1 LVRFLLFE
9 HPACA
14 DMMHI
19 HGWER
24 SMRRRDFLA
33 LAAGGAAV
41 SPVRSWAQRTTAI
54 PRVGVLWHAAD
65 ADGEWPYYG
74 CLLDGFEELGY
85 GQRKIELIHRFP
97 GEKPEKFQGMAA
109 ELAALAP
116 DVLVGVGG
124 AAPYVKKATSS
135 IPMVFMY
142 VADPIGAK
150 LVESIRHPGGN
161 ATGLTNFGLELVG
174 KRLEYLKEIT
184 PQLARVAMIVNP
196 TNPISNFYVEQANAA
211 GPKLGLTC
219 KPYNVGTLDGLE
231 PAFDAMMGDGVEA
244 VIFNAESLFYVGKKR
259 IAELALARKLPC
271 CGYVKE
277 VLDAGMLIS
286 YGADQRLIARRTAY
300 YVDRILKGERPADM
314 PVEQPTRFQLCIN
327 LTTAKALGLTIPPTL
342 LARADEVIE

>member
-1 LVRFLLFE
+1 MIHF
-9 HPACA
+9 
-14 DMMHI
+14 
-19 HGWER
+19 HGWGR

-33 LAAGGAAV
+33 LAAGAAAV
-41 SPVRSWAQRTTAI
+41 SPFRSWAQRTTAI

-97 GEKPEKFQGMAA
+97 DEKPEKFQSMAA
-109 ELAALAP
+109 ELVALAP

-124 AAPYVKKATSS
+124 AAPYVKKATST

-150 LVESIRHPGGN
+150 LVESIRRPGGN
-161 ATGLTNFGLELVG
+161 ATGLTNFGLELLG
-174 KRLEYLKEIT
+174 KRLEYLKEIN
-184 PQLARVAMIVNP
+184 PQLTRVAMMVNP
-196 TNPISNFYVEQANAA
+196 TNPISNFYIEQANAA
-211 GPKLGLTC
+211 GPKLGLSC
-219 KPYNVGTLDGLE
+219 KPYNVGTVGDLE
-231 PAFDAMMGDGVEA
+231 GAFDAMVGDGMQA
-244 VIFNAESLFYVGKKR
+244 VSFNAESLFFVARKK

-277 VLDAGMLIS
+277 VLEAGLLIS

-300 YVDRILKGERPADM
+300 YVDRILKGENPADM
-314 PVEQPTRFQLCIN
+314 PVEQPTGFQLCIN
-327 LTTAKALGLTIPPTL
+327 LTTARALGLAIPPTL
-342 LARADEVIE
+342 LAQADEVIE

>member
-1 LVRFLLFE
+1 MLRF
-9 HPACA
+9 
-14 DMMHI
+14 

-24 SMRRRDFLA
+24 DMRRRDFLA
-33 LAAGGAAV
+33 LGVGAAAV
-41 SPVRSWAQRTTAI
+41 SPVRSWAQRTTKI
-54 PRVGVLWHAAD
+54 PRVGVLWHAGD
-65 ADGEWPYYG
+65 AGGEWPYYG

-85 GQRKIELIHRFP
+85 SGQKIELIHRFP
-97 GEKPEKFQGMAA
+97 DERPERFQSMAA
-109 ELAALAP
+109 ELVALAP

-124 AAPYVKKATSS
+124 AAPYVKRATST

-174 KRLEYLKEIT
+174 KRLEYLKEID
-184 PQLARVAMIVNP
+184 PQLARVAMMVNP
-196 TNPISNFYVEQANAA
+196 SNPISKFYVEQSNAA

-219 KPYNVGTLDGLE
+219 KPYSVGTLDALE
-231 PAFDAMMGDGVEA
+231 PAFDAMMGDGIEGVF
-244 VIFNAESLFYVGKKR
+244 FNAESLFYVGKKR
-259 IAELALARKLPC
+259 IAELAMARKLPC

-277 VLDAGMLIS
+277 VLDAGTLIS

-300 YVDRILKGERPADM
+300 YVDRILKGEKPADM

-327 LTTAKALGLTIPPTL
+327 LATAKALGLAIPPTL

>member
-1 LVRFLLFE
+1 
-9 HPACA
+9 
-14 DMMHI
+14 MK
-19 HGWER
+19 
-24 SMRRRDFLA
+24 RRDAMVLIA
-33 LAAGGAAV
+33 GAAAWPMV
-41 SPVRSWAQRTTAI
+41 VRAQQRHPV
-54 PRVGVLWHAAD
+54 PKVGVLWHAAD

-85 GQRKIELIHRFP
+85 SQGKIELIHRFP
-97 GEKPEKFQGMAA
+97 DEKPEKFQSMAA
-109 ELAALAP
+109 ELVALAP

-124 AAPYVKKATSS
+124 AAPYVKKATST

-150 LVESIRHPGGN
+150 LVESIRRPGGN

-174 KRLEYLKEIT
+174 KRLESLKEIN
-184 PQLARVAMIVNP
+184 PQLARAAMIVNP
-196 TNPISNFYVEQANAA
+196 TNPISNFYIEQSNAA
-211 GPKLGLTC
+211 ATKLGLTC
-219 KPYNVGTLDGLE
+219 KPYNVGTLDDLE
-231 PAFDAMMGDGVEA
+231 PAFDAMIGDRMEA
-244 VIFNAESLFYVGKKR
+244 VFFNAESLFYVGKKR

-314 PVEQPTRFQLCIN
+314 PVEQPTLFQLCIN
-327 LTTAKALGLTIPPTL
+327 LTTAKALGLTISPTL

>member
-1 LVRFLLFE
+1 
-9 HPACA
+9 
-14 DMMHI
+14 MK
-19 HGWER
+19 
-24 SMRRRDFLA
+24 RRDVMVLIA
-33 LAAGGAAV
+33 GAAAWPMV
-41 SPVRSWAQRTTAI
+41 VRAQQRHRV
-54 PRVGVLWHAAD
+54 PKVGVLWHAAD

-85 GQRKIELIHRFP
+85 SQGKIELIHRFP
-97 GEKPEKFQGMAA
+97 DEKPEKFQSMAA
-109 ELAALAP
+109 ELVALAP

-124 AAPYVKKATSS
+124 AAPYVKKATLT

-150 LVESIRHPGGN
+150 LVESIRRPGGN

-174 KRLEYLKEIT
+174 KRLEYLKEIN
-184 PQLARVAMIVNP
+184 PQLARAAMIVNP
-196 TNPISNFYVEQANAA
+196 TNPISNFYIEQSNAA
-211 GPKLGLTC
+211 ATKLGLTC
-219 KPYNVGTLDGLE
+219 KPYNVGTLDDLE
-231 PAFDAMMGDGVEA
+231 PAFDAMIGDRMEA
-244 VIFNAESLFYVGKKR
+244 VFFNAESLFFVGKKR

-314 PVEQPTRFQLCIN
+314 PVEQPTLFQLCIN
-327 LTTAKALGLTIPPTL
+327 LTTAKALGLTISPTL

>member
-1 LVRFLLFE
+1 MKRRDVMALMAAAAAWPLAAHAQE
-9 HPACA
+9 
-14 DMMHI
+14 
-19 HGWER
+19 
-24 SMRRRDFLA
+24 RRR
-33 LAAGGAAV
+33 V
-41 SPVRSWAQRTTAI
+41 PK
-54 PRVGVLWHAAD
+54 VGVLWHAAD
-65 ADGEWPYYG
+65 KDGEWPYYG
-74 CLLDGFEELGY
+74 CLLDGFQELGY
-85 GQRKIELIHRFP
+85 GQGKIELIDRFP
-97 GEKPEKFQGMAA
+97 DEKPEKFQSMAA
-109 ELAALAP
+109 ELVALAP

-124 AAPYVKKATSS
+124 AAPYVKKATST

-184 PQLARVAMIVNP
+184 PQLAKVAMIVNP
-196 TNPISNFYVEQANAA
+196 TNPISNFYVEQSNAA
-211 GPKLGLTC
+211 GPRLGLTC
-219 KPYNVGTLDGLE
+219 EPYNVGTLDGLE
-231 PAFDAMMGDGVEA
+231 PAFDAMAGDRMEA
-244 VIFNAESLFYVGKKR
+244 VMFNAESLFYVGKKR
-259 IAELALARKLPC
+259 IAELSLARKLPC

-277 VLDAGMLIS
+277 VLDAGTLIS

-327 LTTAKALGLTIPPTL
+327 LTTAKALGLAIPPTL